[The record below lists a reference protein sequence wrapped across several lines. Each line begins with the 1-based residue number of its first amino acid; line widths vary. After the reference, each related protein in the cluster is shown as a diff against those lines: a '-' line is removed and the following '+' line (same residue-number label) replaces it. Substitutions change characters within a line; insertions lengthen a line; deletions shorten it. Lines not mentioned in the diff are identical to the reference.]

1 MFPDSKIMNKYRC
14 GSTKIADM
22 LTRAVAEQITSDLKE
37 ELLLTRWY
45 GLARDGSSNK
55 DDKFLPI
62 LVRQVDKDS
71 GLIAT
76 SLLDMPN
83 INSGPTAQHDV

>member
-1 MFPDSKIMNKYRC
+1 
-14 GSTKIADM
+14 M
-22 LTRAVAEQITSDLKE
+22 LTGAVAKQITSDLKK

-45 GLARDGSSNK
+45 GLATDGTSDE

-62 LVRQVDKDS
+62 LVRYIDKDS

-83 INSGPTAQHDV
+83 INSGSTAQQMNDVFNEGR